1 MDPGTRE
8 TCLSGTRQNT
18 LNNLFN
24 YLTDPSLPHGRNVI
38 WLRGLAGSGKSTI
51 LNTVALHFSELRRRG
66 AFLFWNR
73 TDPLNSGPLSVIR
86 TLAFQLAE
94 SNPIF
99 ATKLAGRINQSP
111 DITTFTLDMQFRRL
125 LSEPLAELAKELSQG
140 PAIIILDALDEC
152 GTAGSRSELLGTLLA
167 GLTKLPTMFRVLIAS
182 RDEPDIRSALSRL
195 KVDIWD
201 VPVGDESTFS
211 DISQFLRQHSAKI
224 VSHCETH
231 NLPPNWP
238 GEQMIKRLVDLAN
251 GLFIWASTA
260 IHLIESGNPEE
271 MLEKVL
277 DASVDDPSLDTLYRV
292 ALTQP
297 FHASD
302 GNKLNAM
309 RSILGAIVV
318 AREQVTD
325 NQLSQ
330 ILGLKL
336 DVVQDILSQLRPFI
350 QWDHGQP
357 VQVSHVS
364 CTDFLCHINRCH
376 DMPWHI
382 DKSSHHNELAYGC
395 FQIMERELR
404 FNICGIETSYYRNR
418 DIDGIHERADEAIT
432 PGLAYASRYWADHL
446 ESGFIRESG
455 SHCLVDSVTNFI
467 NHRFLYWIEV
477 FSVRGQMSAVPVIL
491 SKAASWAGVRHLP
504 RGWRR

>member
-167 GLTKLPTMFRVLIAS
+167 GLPKLPTMFRVLIAC
-182 RDEPDIRSALSRL
+182 RDDLGIPYALSRL
-195 KVDIWD
+195 KVDMWD
-201 VPVGDESTFS
+201 VPVGDESTSS
-211 DISQFLRQHSAKI
+211 DISQFLQQHSAKI
-224 VSHCETH
+224 VSRCDTH

-238 GEQMIKRLVDLAN
+238 GEQIIKRLVDLAN
-251 GLFIWASTA
+251 GLFIWASTT

-277 DASVDDPSLDTLYRV
+277 DASADDPSLDTLYRV

-302 GNKLNAM
+302 GNKLNAV
-309 RSILGAIVV
+309 RSILGAIVF

-330 ILGLKL
+330 LLGLKL
-336 DVVQDILSQLRPFI
+336 DVVQDILSQLRPFT
-350 QWDHGQP
+350 QWGHGQP
-357 VQVSHVS
+357 VQVSHVQWQ
-364 CTDFLCHINRCH
+364 DF
-376 DMPWHI
+376 
-382 DKSSHHNELAYGC
+382 
-395 FQIMERELR
+395 
-404 FNICGIETSYYRNR
+404 
-418 DIDGIHERADEAIT
+418 
-432 PGLAYASRYWADHL
+432 
-446 ESGFIRESG
+446 
-455 SHCLVDSVTNFI
+455 
-467 NHRFLYWIEV
+467 
-477 FSVRGQMSAVPVIL
+477 
-491 SKAASWAGVRHLP
+491 
-504 RGWRR
+504 